1 MAKVIEQLGS
11 DEMLLFST
19 DYPHWQ
25 FEGDEV
31 LPPGVSPELIRKM
44 TIDNPMATYSRLSQ
58 AAPVGKKEMAQ

>member
-1 MAKVIEQLGS
+1 MTKVIEQLGS
-11 DEMLLFST
+11 DDMLLFST

-31 LPPGVSPELIRKM
+31 LPPGVSPALIRKM
-44 TIDNPMATYSRLSQ
+44 TIDNPMATYSRLGQ